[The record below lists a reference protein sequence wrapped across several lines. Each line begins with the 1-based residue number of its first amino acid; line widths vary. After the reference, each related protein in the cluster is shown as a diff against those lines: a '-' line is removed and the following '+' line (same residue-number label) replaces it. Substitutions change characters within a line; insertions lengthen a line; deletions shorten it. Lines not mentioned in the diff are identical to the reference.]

1 MTLGVSWFG
10 TPQVIAK
17 MKKTHTDLIHT
28 IEMDM
33 TMEGFSPASL
43 QPLKDHKEQYE
54 QKGGSW
60 FNNSD
65 NYKKATNAV
74 IDAKLEICAGV
85 LKSNDASDEE
95 HDRAARMLFNE
106 NDSAALAKGITTIL
120 PHAHLLQRY
129 GTELDKAAE
138 AGGSLVRLNLENC
151 KYDGES
157 PPVEE
162 SMCSSPL

>member
-1 MTLGVSWFG
+1 
-10 TPQVIAK
+10 

-43 QPLKDHKEQYE
+43 QPLTNHKEQYE
-54 QKGGSW
+54 KKEGSW

-65 NYKKATNAV
+65 NYKNATNAV

-85 LKSNDASDEE
+85 LKSNEASDEE
-95 HDRAARMLFNE
+95 QTAAALMLFNE
-106 NDSAALAKGITTIL
+106 NDSAALAKGIATVL
-120 PHAHLLQRY
+120 SDAHLLKTH
-129 GTELDKAAE
+129 GAELDKVAE